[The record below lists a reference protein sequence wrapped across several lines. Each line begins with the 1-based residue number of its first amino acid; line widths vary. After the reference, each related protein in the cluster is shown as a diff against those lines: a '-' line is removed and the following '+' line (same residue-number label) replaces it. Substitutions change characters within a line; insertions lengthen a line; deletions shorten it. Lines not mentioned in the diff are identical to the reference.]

1 MLKFSSTL
9 VSMIGTALLAASGTA
24 AASGALPPQEPA
36 AVMAEV
42 ETFLLSQAA
51 TYPGA
56 THITV
61 ESPRLTSQPAC
72 AHMQAFLPSGQR
84 LRTRMTVGVRCMAP
98 QTWTTYVQANL
109 SIMGHYYVANRT
121 IQVGDT
127 LSLDDLSAR
136 EGDVLR
142 LSGGTIFDPSQAV
155 GYVAS
160 QRISAGNP
168 IKSRSLR
175 SPDSIQRGQSV
186 RTEARGLGFV
196 ATGEGKALE
205 NGTPG
210 AQIQVRSSSGQIV
223 SGTVL
228 NANTVQ
234 VMM

>member
-1 MLKFSSTL
+1 MLKLSSTL
-9 VSMIGTALLAASGTA
+9 VAIIGSALLAMAGTVGAADALPLQDA
-24 AASGALPPQEPA
+24 AALS
-36 AVMAEV
+36 AEV
-42 ETFLLSQAA
+42 EAFLRGQAA
-51 TYPGA
+51 SYPGS
-56 THITV
+56 TDIV
-61 ESPRLTSQPAC
+61 IEPPRLTNQSAC
-72 AHMQAFLPSGQR
+72 ANLQAFLPTGQR
-84 LRTRMTVGVRCMAP
+84 LRSRMTVGVRCMAP
-98 QTWTTYVQANL
+98 LTWTTYVQANL
-109 SIMGHYYVANRT
+109 TILGHYYVANRN

-136 EGDVLR
+136 EGDILR

-160 QRISAGNP
+160 QRISAGGP

-175 SPDSIQRGQSV
+175 SPDSIQRGQTV

-205 NGTPG
+205 NGAPG
-210 AQIQVRSSSGQIV
+210 AQIQVRSASGQIV
-223 SGTVL
+223 NGTVV